1 MCVCAYVHV
10 CVLRVTQAAL
20 EDLKELLAALD
31 YIAKGRII
39 EQVSVGR
46 RERGREG
53 ERVSSTR

>member
-1 MCVCAYVHV
+1 M
-10 CVLRVTQAAL
+10 RVTQAAL